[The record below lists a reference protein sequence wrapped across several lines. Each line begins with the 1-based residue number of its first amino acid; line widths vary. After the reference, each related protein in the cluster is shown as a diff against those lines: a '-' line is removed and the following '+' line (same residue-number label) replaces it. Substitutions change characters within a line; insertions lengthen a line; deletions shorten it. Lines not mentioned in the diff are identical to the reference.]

1 LKEKESLRQK
11 EEFSQKL
18 KGFLKFFYPK
28 MIKIKVVGV
37 GGSGGNTVSRMKRAG
52 ISGVEFIAIN
62 TDYQDLKK
70 ANADLK
76 LRIGR
81 KLTKGLGT
89 GMKPEIGEAAARE
102 QEKEILSILKG
113 ANIVFITGG
122 LGGGTFS
129 GAAPVIAEIS
139 RNLGILTI
147 GVTTLPF
154 SFEGQT
160 RMRIAK
166 NGLEKLKERV
176 DSLITIKNDKLL
188 EILSPSTPV
197 DKAFWYCDQILK
209 EAVTTIYDLVVSPG
223 IIKVNF
229 ADIKAILQNSG
240 RAIFGIGEGEG
251 EGRVEKV
258 IKSAFTSP
266 LLDLKPKGAKGV
278 LFYLSGKNILIS
290 EVKEIGEEIKKEVDP
305 MAKIIFGAK
314 EEKET
319 KEGQIKLRLIATGF

>member
-1 LKEKESLRQK
+1 
-11 EEFSQKL
+11 
-18 KGFLKFFYPK
+18 

-37 GGSGGNTVSRMKRAG
+37 GGSGGNTVSRMKKAG

-70 ANADLK
+70 ANADLR
-76 LRIGR
+76 LRIGK

-139 RNLGILTI
+139 KNLGILTVV
-147 GVTTLPF
+147 VTTLPF

-160 RMRIAK
+160 RMKIAK
-166 NGLEKLKERV
+166 SSLEKLKERV

-188 EILSPSTPV
+188 EILPPSTPV
-197 DKAFWYCDQILK
+197 EKAFWYCDQILK
-209 EAVTTIYDLVVSPG
+209 EAVTTVYGLVVSPG

-240 RAIFGIGEGEG
+240 KAIFGIGEGGG
-251 EGRVEKV
+251 EGRVEKA
-258 IKSAFTSP
+258 IKSALSSP
-266 LLDLKPKGAKGV
+266 LLDLKPRGAKGV

-305 MAKIIFGAK
+305 MAKIIFGAREEK
-314 EEKET
+314 EEKEE
-319 KEGQIKLRLIATGF
+319 KIKLRLIATGF